1 MEEPTFSVIIP
12 AYNEQDGIGAVLDA
26 LTAEPGLSEAE
37 IIVVDDGSR
46 DATAEQ
52 VSQHPA
58 VRLVRHR
65 INQGYGASIRSGVKA
80 ARGRYV
86 IWFDAD
92 GQHRVEDLLRVART
106 LIEQDLDY
114 CVGVRG
120 EDSYQVRNRQL
131 GKAVL
136 RAAVRLAAGHRV
148 NDFNSG
154 LRGFRREVITRYLP
168 LLPRGFGAST
178 TTTLLMIKRGY
189 YGQEVPIKVLPR
201 VGKSTVRQVR
211 DGVRTLKIVLRIFLL
226 FTPMRFFGGIGTLL
240 MLLGGVYGL
249 VRALESRQG
258 IPVLA
263 ALVILL
269 GMQAFF
275 FGIISDQISMS
286 RLENL
291 ERD

>member
-1 MEEPTFSVIIP
+1 
-12 AYNEQDGIGAVLDA
+12 
-26 LTAEPGLSEAE
+26 
-37 IIVVDDGSR
+37 
-46 DATAEQ
+46 
-52 VSQHPA
+52 
-58 VRLVRHR
+58 
-65 INQGYGASIRSGVKA
+65 
-80 ARGRYV
+80 
-86 IWFDAD
+86 
-92 GQHRVEDLLRVART
+92 
-106 LIEQDLDY
+106 
-114 CVGVRG
+114 
-120 EDSYQVRNRQL
+120 
-131 GKAVL
+131 
-136 RAAVRLAAGHRV
+136 
-148 NDFNSG
+148 
-154 LRGFRREVITRYLP
+154 
-168 LLPRGFGAST
+168 
-178 TTTLLMIKRGY
+178 MIKRGY